1 MSSYTQG
8 LDRDITECLEQETA
22 KYMKMGNV
30 LLCGDFNARIANSP
44 DYILNDDQSYLP
56 LFDNYPIDKQ
66 ILKRQSS
73 DTTID
78 SRGKSLLDL
87 CILNQLRILNGRV
100 LGDVFGKYTCYTPNG
115 SSVVDYVMVSE
126 SILDQ
131 ILYFYVHNFM
141 PTISDCHCILEWE
154 MSSKFTVDDNDCN
167 INMFD
172 KSPNFIWSDE
182 SPTNFQTALLLPDI
196 QTQIDTFN
204 KSIIKESQSSVDEA
218 AAELSHIF
226 LSAATN
232 SLKRNKLRNKKI
244 KTKKWFDGDLYHLRN
259 KLISYGKIYSKFPYD
274 PLVRGH
280 YYKLNKQY
288 SKLRKFKY
296 KEYKKSL
303 VEQLQNLHDD
313 NPKSYWKL
321 INDLKNNDNKDHSSA
336 VAPSVWVSHFNGL
349 YQLHESFKERVAK
362 LEKKLDNLEKNEDKS
377 LREVCYFPETEIYP
391 DATRIVYALSKLPV
405 SDTTT
410 FLFTSN
416 FCLLIMLKAIILIGG
431 PIKGTR
437 FRPLS
442 LELAKPLFPV
452 AGFPVI
458 YHHIEACSKVPD
470 IKEVILIGFFQPNDA
485 LTRFINSAQ
494 MEFKIQIRYLQ
505 EYTALGTAGGLY
517 HFRDQILA
525 GQPDYFFVM
534 NSDVCG
540 DFPLKEMLQAH
551 RKRVKGSYCT
561 ILGIEAT
568 RQQSLNYGCI
578 VENKDTHEVLHYVE
592 KPETY
597 ISTTING
604 GVYLFSPEIFQPLE
618 LIFKQNLDS
627 KYSFDPNITT
637 SEVIRLEQDI
647 FVPLASSGKLFVY
660 DTKRFW
666 SQIKSTG
673 AAIYANRHYLAI
685 YQTTHKDRL
694 ATNGEGKPK
703 IIGDVTIHPTAQIH
717 PTAVLGPNVS
727 IGKYANIGEGVR
739 VRESIVLEGATLQ
752 DHSCVL
758 YSIIGWNAVVGS
770 WTRVEGTPNDPNPN
784 KPFAKIEVTSIF
796 TNDGKL
802 NPSITVIGSN
812 VQIPSEVVILNSIV
826 LPDKSLSGSYKNQI
840 IL

>member
-1 MSSYTQG
+1 MWIKLEKDFFGFQKDLYMCVVYNPPSMSSYTQG

-167 INMFD
+167 INLFD

-196 QTQIDTFN
+196 QTQINTFN
-204 KSIIKESQSSVDEA
+204 KM
-218 AAELSHIF
+218 
-226 LSAATN
+226 
-232 SLKRNKLRNKKI
+232 
-244 KTKKWFDGDLYHLRN
+244 
-259 KLISYGKIYSKFPYD
+259 
-274 PLVRGH
+274 RGH

-362 LEKKLDNLEKNEDKS
+362 LEKKLDNLEKNVCFNNLDKLITEKEIS
-377 LREVCYFPETEIYP
+377 FAISKLRCNKSPGLDNISNNMIKHSQNVLLSS
-391 DATRIVYALSKLPV
+391 LSKIFNSCLSHGLYPRNWTEGYITV
-405 SDTTT
+405 LHKSGEVTDPNNYRGLTITNAIGKLFNSILNIRLDS
-410 FLFTSN
+410 FLEEN
-416 FCLLIMLKAIILIGG
+416 N
-431 PIKGTR
+431 
-437 FRPLS
+437 
-442 LELAKPLFPV
+442 
-452 AGFPVI
+452 VI
-458 YHHIEACSKVPD
+458 NDCQ
-470 IKEVILIGFFQPNDA
+470 IGFTRKARTSDHMFVLKCIFDKYCNTKDGRVFACFVDFHKAFDKVIHTGIRIKLLEIGVSSRFYSVIKNMYLETRSCIKIHDRIAEFFQTKLGVKQGDNLSPN
-485 LTRFINSAQ
+485 LFKIFINS
-494 MEFKIQIRYLQ
+494 L
-505 EYTALGTAGGLY
+505 
-517 HFRDQILA
+517 
-525 GQPDYFFVM
+525 PDYFTQTR
-534 NSDVCG
+534 D
-540 DFPLKEMLQAH
+540 PIML
-551 RKRVKGSYCT
+551 
-561 ILGIEAT
+561 
-568 RQQSLNYGCI
+568 
-578 VENKDTHEVLHYVE
+578 
-592 KPETY
+592 
-597 ISTTING
+597 
-604 GVYLFSPEIFQPLE
+604 
-618 LIFKQNLDS
+618 
-627 KYSFDPNITT
+627 
-637 SEVIRLEQDI
+637 
-647 FVPLASSGKLFVY
+647 
-660 DTKRFW
+660 
-666 SQIKSTG
+666 
-673 AAIYANRHYLAI
+673 
-685 YQTTHKDRL
+685 
-694 ATNGEGKPK
+694 
-703 IIGDVTIHPTAQIH
+703 
-717 PTAVLGPNVS
+717 
-727 IGKYANIGEGVR
+727 
-739 VRESIVLEGATLQ
+739 
-752 DHSCVL
+752 
-758 YSIIGWNAVVGS
+758 
-770 WTRVEGTPNDPNPN
+770 
-784 KPFAKIEVTSIF
+784 
-796 TNDGKL
+796 DGKL
-802 NPSITVIGSN
+802 IHCLMYADDI
-812 VQIPSEVVILNSIV
+812 VILSNSAEGLQEKLNELHNFCNDWCLDINTKKTKV
-826 LPDKSLSGSYKNQI
+826 LIFNKAGRHISQKFIFNKDELECVSNYKYLDFVVYYSKDKD
-840 IL
+840 

>member
-1 MSSYTQG
+1 
-8 LDRDITECLEQETA
+8 
-22 KYMKMGNV
+22 MGNV

-66 ILKRQSS
+66 TLKRQSS

-100 LGDVFGKYTCYTPNG
+100 LGDVFGKYTCYTPTG

-336 VAPSVWVSHFNGL
+336 VAPSVALEPDDICKSC
-349 YQLHESFKERVAK
+349 SFKSKTTGKGRQQPVWRDPPGGQKYYPSYNVAPGSHTPVLISSQHYQGELDTITERVIQPMRWGLVPSWHKGDPTNVGYETNNCRAEGM
-362 LEKKLDNLEKNEDKS
+362 LEKKTYKVPLEKG
-377 LREVCYFPETEIYP
+377 RRCV
-391 DATRIVYALSKLPV
+391 V
-405 SDTTT
+405 
-410 FLFTSN
+410 
-416 FCLLIMLKAIILIGG
+416 
-431 PIKGTR
+431 
-437 FRPLS
+437 
-442 LELAKPLFPV
+442 LA
-452 AGFPVI
+452 
-458 YHHIEACSKVPD
+458 
-470 IKEVILIGFFQPNDA
+470 
-485 LTRFINSAQ
+485 
-494 MEFKIQIRYLQ
+494 
-505 EYTALGTAGGLY
+505 
-517 HFRDQILA
+517 
-525 GQPDYFFVM
+525 
-534 NSDVCG
+534 
-540 DFPLKEMLQAH
+540 
-551 RKRVKGSYCT
+551 
-561 ILGIEAT
+561 
-568 RQQSLNYGCI
+568 
-578 VENKDTHEVLHYVE
+578 
-592 KPETY
+592 
-597 ISTTING
+597 
-604 GVYLFSPEIFQPLE
+604 
-618 LIFKQNLDS
+618 
-627 KYSFDPNITT
+627 
-637 SEVIRLEQDI
+637 
-647 FVPLASSGKLFVY
+647 
-660 DTKRFW
+660 
-666 SQIKSTG
+666 
-673 AAIYANRHYLAI
+673 
-685 YQTTHKDRL
+685 
-694 ATNGEGKPK
+694 
-703 IIGDVTIHPTAQIH
+703 
-717 PTAVLGPNVS
+717 
-727 IGKYANIGEGVR
+727 
-739 VRESIVLEGATLQ
+739 
-752 DHSCVL
+752 
-758 YSIIGWNAVVGS
+758 
-770 WTRVEGTPNDPNPN
+770 
-784 KPFAKIEVTSIF
+784 
-796 TNDGKL
+796 DG
-802 NPSITVIGSN
+802 
-812 VQIPSEVVILNSIV
+812 
-826 LPDKSLSGSYKNQI
+826 
-840 IL
+840 

>member
-1 MSSYTQG
+1 MSPRTVTSLKMCFLNLGGLMNKEGNKTDDPLFLNKIDKYDLAFFAETHIGYESNIHRIGPFNCYNVCRPKTRANNRFFGGLAVLVKKNIKPYVKILKNTCTDIMWIKLEKDFFGFQKDLYMCVVYNPPSMSSYTQG

-362 LEKKLDNLEKNEDKS
+362 LEKKLDNLEKNVCFNNLDK
-377 LREVCYFPETEIYP
+377 LITEKEISF
-391 DATRIVYALSKLPV
+391 AISKLRCNKSPGL
-405 SDTTT
+405 DNI
-410 FLFTSN
+410 SN
-416 FCLLIMLKAIILIGG
+416 NM
-431 PIKGTR
+431 IKH
-437 FRPLS
+437 S
-442 LELAKPLFPV
+442 
-452 AGFPVI
+452 
-458 YHHIEACSKVPD
+458 
-470 IKEVILIGFFQPNDA
+470 QN
-485 LTRFINSAQ
+485 
-494 MEFKIQIRYLQ
+494 
-505 EYTALGTAGGLY
+505 
-517 HFRDQILA
+517 
-525 GQPDYFFVM
+525 
-534 NSDVCG
+534 
-540 DFPLKEMLQAH
+540 
-551 RKRVKGSYCT
+551 
-561 ILGIEAT
+561 
-568 RQQSLNYGCI
+568 
-578 VENKDTHEVLHYVE
+578 
-592 KPETY
+592 
-597 ISTTING
+597 
-604 GVYLFSPEIFQPLE
+604 PEI
-618 LIFKQNLDS
+618 
-627 KYSFDPNITT
+627 KYQSN
-637 SEVIRLEQDI
+637 SVR
-647 FVPLASSGKLFVY
+647 
-660 DTKRFW
+660 
-666 SQIKSTG
+666 KST
-673 AAIYANRHYLAI
+673 
-685 YQTTHKDRL
+685 
-694 ATNGEGKPK
+694 
-703 IIGDVTIHPTAQIH
+703 IIDIQKHIDV
-717 PTAVLGPNVS
+717 
-727 IGKYANIGEGVR
+727 
-739 VRESIVLEGATLQ
+739 
-752 DHSCVL
+752 D
-758 YSIIGWNAVVGS
+758 
-770 WTRVEGTPNDPNPN
+770 
-784 KPFAKIEVTSIF
+784 
-796 TNDGKL
+796 
-802 NPSITVIGSN
+802 
-812 VQIPSEVVILNSIV
+812 
-826 LPDKSLSGSYKNQI
+826 
-840 IL
+840 